1 MRFLLAVLLGVG
13 LTLAWQSY
21 GEDAKEF
28 IGPWAKETI
37 ATYAPSLGSLLPSWT
52 TAATPQQPA
61 AKSTG
66 SSPGTG
72 AAARQVPSSPVRDLP
87 LDEAVVRPV
96 ATQPVATQPAGP
108 ASPELAQRL
117 DAITRDLAAVGRTLE
132 QLAAKQDQVT
142 EKITTLQAQIEQKLS
157 SPAVPPAPRD
167 NAPRPAAA
175 ARGATS
181 PAR

>member
-28 IGPWAKETI
+28 VGPWAKETI
-37 ATYAPSLGSLLPSWT
+37 ATYAPSLASVLPSWMT
-52 TAATPQQPA
+52 PATPQQPA

-66 SSPGTG
+66 SSPVPS
-72 AAARQVPSSPVRDLP
+72 AAARKVPSSPVRDLP

-96 ATQPVATQPAGP
+96 ATQPAAPT
-108 ASPELAQRL
+108 SPELVQRL
-117 DAITRDLAAVGRTLE
+117 DAITRDLAAVGRTME

-175 ARGATS
+175 ARGAPS

>member
-28 IGPWAKETI
+28 VGPWAKETI
-37 ATYAPSLGSLLPSWT
+37 ATYAPSLDSLLPSWM
-52 TAATPQQPA
+52 TAATPKPA

-66 SSPGTG
+66 SSPVPG

-96 ATQPVATQPAGP
+96 ATQPAAPT
-108 ASPELAQRL
+108 STELVQRL
-117 DAITRDLAAVGRTLE
+117 DAITRDLAAVGRSME

-142 EKITTLQAQIEQKLS
+142 EKIMTLQAQIEQKLS
-157 SPAVPPAPRD
+157 SPAGPPAPRD
-167 NAPRPAAA
+167 NASRPAAA
-175 ARGATS
+175 ARGTPA